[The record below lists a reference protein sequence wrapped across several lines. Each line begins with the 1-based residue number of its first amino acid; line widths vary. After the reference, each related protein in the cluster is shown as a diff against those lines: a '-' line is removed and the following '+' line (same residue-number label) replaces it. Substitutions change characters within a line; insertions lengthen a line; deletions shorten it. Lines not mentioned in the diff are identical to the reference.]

1 MSSLA
6 DLSGVLL
13 SIVLLVLLL
22 GRLRIRKSKD
32 RAADY
37 IQECIADPDKD
48 VYYRDGKIVI
58 EHRPHSSNTKANG
71 GEK

>member
-1 MSSLA
+1 MNPLA
-6 DLSGVLL
+6 NLSGVLL

-32 RAADY
+32 RVADY

-48 VYYRDGKIVI
+48 VYYREGKIVI
-58 EHRPHSSNTKANG
+58 EHRPHSSTPTARNTS
-71 GEK
+71 